1 MYDTHC
7 LGPSRYTHHIH
18 VGGYFCLGDFVL
30 PGGKVFPILL
40 VFVCAHIGGLIISKL
55 YMPPL
60 LGMLIAGVIL
70 VNIPGGIL
78 TSTDKKWLKE
88 IKYGS
93 LAVIFLRSGLEQDL
107 SVRVGGL
114 GALHPPVSWWY
125 VWPAAHT

>member
-1 MYDTHC
+1 MELYQNTA
-7 LGPSRYTHHIH
+7 RA
-18 VGGYFCLGDFVL
+18 GGYFCLGDFVL

-60 LGMLIAGVIL
+60 LGMLMAGVIL

-78 TSTDKKWLKE
+78 ASADKKWLKE

-107 SVRVGGL
+107 SVRYGVL
-114 GALHPPVSWWY
+114 VTTCCCLLLLLRVALVLK
-125 VWPAAHT
+125 